1 MLVGPCWSVLMRME
15 VGVRQDTM
23 LWGWRSNVRVSGNY
37 VWLRLW
43 GEKFTEVISANCQL
57 VGMRVERSSPDRRNN
72 PV

>member
-1 MLVGPCWSVLMRME
+1 MLECTHLRME

-23 LWGWRSNVRVSGNY
+23 LWRWRSNVRVSGNC

-43 GEKFTEVISANCQL
+43 GEKFIEVISANCQP
-57 VGMRVERSSPDRRNN
+57 VRMRVEKSSLDRGNN